1 MARRIA
7 LRSPSAPGGL
17 RATPAG
23 AQRVGK
29 G

>member
-7 LRSPSAPGGL
+7 QRSPSAPGGL
-17 RATPAG
+17 RVTPAG
-23 AQRVGK
+23 ARRVGK